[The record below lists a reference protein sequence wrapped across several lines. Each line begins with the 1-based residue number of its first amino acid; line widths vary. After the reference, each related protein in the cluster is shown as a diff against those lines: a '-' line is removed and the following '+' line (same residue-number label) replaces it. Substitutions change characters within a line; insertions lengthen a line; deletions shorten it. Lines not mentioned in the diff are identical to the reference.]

1 MIFKAIFGGSSS
13 RIPATKL
20 PTLHGFVDVT
30 VAGRPARSVSVEAVD
45 GRGVVTREI
54 LGRTGEQA
62 VFVYSNEHGKYRFG
76 TRIVRAKDG
85 VTEFDAPKRVDT
97 VSTSGG
103 GGGGAQKRAS
113 VRLDAIVP
121 GQWRFAPQGKG
132 TGDFVRANIRDIS
145 RGGCSLIVDRH
156 IKGGTTLEVRL
167 QLRSDRPVLV
177 VLGEVMRT
185 EPIAAS
191 GRFSHGLRFQA
202 ITPEE
207 DHAIL
212 DFINRKQAEL
222 RSRGLA

>member
-13 RIPATKL
+13 RVPATKL
-20 PTLHGFVDVT
+20 PSVHAFVDVA
-30 VAGRPARSVSVEAVD
+30 VAGRPVRSVSVEAVD
-45 GRGVVTREI
+45 GKGIVTRDV
-54 LGRTGEQA
+54 LGRAGEPA
-62 VFVYSNEHGKYRFG
+62 IFVYSNEHGKYRFG

-85 VTEFDAPKRVDT
+85 ETEFEPPKRVDT
-97 VSTSGG
+97 VGTSG

-132 TGDFVRANIRDIS
+132 IGDFVRANIRDIS

-167 QLRSDRPVLV
+167 QLRSDRPVLA

-185 EPIAAS
+185 EPIAGT
-191 GRFSHGLRFQA
+191 GRFSHGLRFHGV
-202 ITPEE
+202 TPEE

-212 DFINRKQAEL
+212 DFINRKQTEL
-222 RSRGLA
+222 RNRGLA

>member
-13 RIPATKL
+13 RLPTKKL
-20 PTLHGFVDVT
+20 PNVDGFVDVS
-30 VAGRPARSVSVEAVD
+30 VAGRGARSVSVESI
-45 GRGVVTREI
+45 GSKSLVTSEL

-62 VFVYSNEHGKYRFG
+62 IFVYSIESGKYRFAA
-76 TRIVRAKDG
+76 RILRARDG
-85 VTEFDAPKRVDT
+85 RTEFELPKRIDT
-97 VSTSGG
+97 VGSSS
-103 GGGGAQKRAS
+103 GGGGAQKRSS

-121 GQWRFAPQGKG
+121 GHWRFAPQGKG
-132 TGDFVRANIRDIS
+132 IGDFVRANIRDIS

>member
-1 MIFKAIFGGSSS
+1 MIFKAIFGGSSG
-13 RIPATKL
+13 RIPATRL
-20 PTLHGFVDVT
+20 PAVHGFADVT

-45 GRGVVTREI
+45 DRTIVTREI
-54 LGRTGEQA
+54 LGRPGEQA
-62 VFVYSNEHGKYRFG
+62 VFVYANDHGKYRFG
-76 TRIVRAKDG
+76 TRILRAKDG
-85 VTEFDAPKRVDT
+85 ETAFEAPKKVD
-97 VSTSGG
+97 VVGKAA

-113 VRLDAIVP
+113 VRLDTIVP
-121 GQWRFAPQGKG
+121 GQWRFAPGGKG
-132 TGDFVRANIRDIS
+132 MGDFVRANIRDIS

-191 GRFSHGLRFQA
+191 GRFSLGLRFHGV
-202 ITPEE
+202 TPEE

>member
-13 RIPATKL
+13 RVPATRL
-20 PTLHGFVDVT
+20 PAVHGFVDVA
-30 VAGRPARSVSVEAVD
+30 VAGRPVRSVSVEAID
-45 GRGVVTREI
+45 GHSIFTREI
-54 LGRTGEQA
+54 LGRSGEPA
-62 VFVYSNEHGKYRFG
+62 VFVYANEHGKFRFA

-85 VTEFDAPKRVDT
+85 ETEFEAPKRVDA
-97 VSTSGG
+97 VGAA

-132 TGDFVRANIRDIS
+132 MGEFVRANIRDIS

-156 IKGGTTLEVRL
+156 LKGGTTLEVRL
-167 QLRSDRPVLV
+167 QLRPDRPLV
-177 VLGEVMRT
+177 ALLGEVMRT
-185 EPIAAS
+185 EPIAAT
-191 GRFSHGLRFQA
+191 GRFSHGLRFHG

>member
-13 RIPATKL
+13 RVPATRL
-20 PTLHGFVDVT
+20 PAVHGFVDVA
-30 VAGRPARSVSVEAVD
+30 VAGRPVRSVSVEAID
-45 GRGVVTREI
+45 GHSIFTREI
-54 LGRTGEQA
+54 LGRSGEPA
-62 VFVYSNEHGKYRFG
+62 VFVYANEHGKFRFA

-85 VTEFDAPKRVDT
+85 ETEFEAPKRVDA
-97 VSTSGG
+97 VGAA

-132 TGDFVRANIRDIS
+132 MGEFVRANIRDIS

-156 IKGGTTLEVRL
+156 LKGGTTLEVRL
-167 QLRSDRPVLV
+167 QLRPDRPLV
-177 VLGEVMRT
+177 ALLGEVMRT
-185 EPIAAS
+185 EPIAAT
-191 GRFSHGLRFQA
+191 GRFSHGLRFHG

-207 DHAIL
+207 EHAIL

>member
-1 MIFKAIFGGSSS
+1 MIFKAIFGGSKGRVPDS
-13 RIPATKL
+13 KL
-20 PTLHGFVDVT
+20 PAVHAFVDV
-30 VAGRPARSVSVEAVD
+30 VVGGRPARSVSVESVD
-45 GRGVVTREI
+45 ARSVVTREV
-54 LGRTGEQA
+54 LGRSGEPA
-62 VFVYSNEHGKYRFG
+62 VFVYSNAHGKYRFA
-76 TRIVRAKDG
+76 TRILRAKDG
-85 VTEFDAPKRVDT
+85 ETAFEAPKRVDT
-97 VSTSGG
+97 VGSSTG

-167 QLRSDRPVLV
+167 QLHADRPVLV
-177 VLGEVMRT
+177 ALGEVMRT

-191 GRFSHGLRFQA
+191 GRYSHGLRFHGL
-202 ITPEE
+202 TPEE
-207 DHAIL
+207 DRSIL
-212 DFINRKQAEL
+212 DFINRKQSEL